1 MELGYACLNLTLPS
15 QFRTCR
21 LATMRQEGMAKIK
34 ELTLHNIAQVEA
46 MLSFNEQHQIR
57 FLRLS
62 SDIVPF
68 ATHPEMNWEWAKDE
82 EVLERLALIKTKK
95 KEQGLR
101 FSMHP
106 GQYTVLNSPREQVV
120 ENAKLDLGY
129 HSQLLDLVGGT
140 DIIIHTGGAYGDKEK
155 AKKTFVE
162 VYQTLPDDVK
172 EKIRLEND
180 DKTFHTRDV
189 LDIHHQSGVTIC
201 FDIHHERCFHTE
213 EDDLKTLYAEVAKT
227 WMMKPKVHISSG
239 KDSTSDPRH
248 RDYIELA
255 DFQVLKR
262 VLGDIDTDVMLEA
275 KAKEKALL
283 SLRQQVLETE
293 GENDGD

>member
-1 MELGYACLNLTLPS
+1 MKLGYACLNVTLPS
-15 QFRTCR
+15 QFKTCR

-46 MLSFNEQHQIR
+46 MLHFNELHQIE

-68 ATHPEMNWEWAKDE
+68 ATHPEMTWDWAKDE
-82 EVLERLALIKTKK
+82 DVQEKFSFIHTKQ

-106 GQYTVLNSPREQVV
+106 GQYSVLNSPREQVV
-120 ENAKLDLGY
+120 ENAIKDLKY
-129 HSQLLDLVGGT
+129 QSQVLDLVGGT
-140 DIIIHTGGAYGDKEK
+140 DMIIHTGGAYGDKEK
-155 AKKTFVE
+155 AKQTFGD
-162 VYQTLPDDVK
+162 VYKTLPDDVK
-172 EKIRLEND
+172 EKVRLEND
-180 DKTFHTRDV
+180 DKTFHTQDV
-189 LDIHHQSGVTIC
+189 LDIHHKCGVTIC

-213 EDDLKTLYAEVAKT
+213 EKDLKALYKEVAKT
-227 WMMKPKVHISSG
+227 WKMKPKVHISSG

-255 DFQVLKR
+255 DFQLLKR

-283 SLRQQVLETE
+283 VLREQVQEAE
-293 GENDGD
+293 EKNDGD